1 MHLFFRKRI
10 KAAQTSLVS
19 TQLDLL
25 TIFFLYKFVE
35 DDCTSTCMAP
45 ISTSFGHAIRPT
57 FVVVCLAVKLL
68 PAPPSL
74 AMLLGMK
81 ACAAIIYVFS
91 SHGCL
96 LCESFAVLL
105 QMVGQTTKNARSIL
119 RVDVCNVHVKNGRCL
134 LLRWLQSGMRRP
146 DRFFM
151 FVFR

>member
-1 MHLFFRKRI
+1 MYVLP
-10 KAAQTSLVS
+10 
-19 TQLDLL
+19 
-25 TIFFLYKFVE
+25 
-35 DDCTSTCMAP
+35 AP

-146 DRFFM
+146 DMFFM